1 MAFFPFTR
9 CERGPSA
16 VRGNAQM
23 RPRDLDR
30 WAALGD
36 GPRKLLVSACA
47 RLGLSARGYDRV
59 RRLAATLRDLADVA
73 EITDAHVAE
82 AVQYRRRSLTA
93 ADLPPR

>member
-1 MAFFPFTR
+1 
-9 CERGPSA
+9 
-16 VRGNAQM
+16 M

-30 WAALGD
+30 WAFLSEPAQ
-36 GPRKLLVSACA
+36 KLLLAACG